1 VLHEIRFSVL
11 LQKYKIGNTVIGQD
25 VVDALAAYSVPVFG
39 ASVTQRVVFAE
50 AATQG
55 KSVFEIDKE
64 GHAAVEIKAV
74 ASELMEFA
82 K

>member
-1 VLHEIRFSVL
+1 MH
-11 LQKYKIGNTVIGQD
+11 KHKIGN
-25 VVDALAAYSVPVFG
+25 
-39 ASVTQRVVFAE
+39 AE